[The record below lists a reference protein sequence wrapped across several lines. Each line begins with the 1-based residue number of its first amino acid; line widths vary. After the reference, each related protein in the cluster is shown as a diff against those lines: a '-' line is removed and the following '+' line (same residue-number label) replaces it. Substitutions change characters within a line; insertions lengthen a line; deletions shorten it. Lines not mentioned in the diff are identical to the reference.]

1 MALAI
6 YKPGQGYWTR
16 MLSVLGYGVITL
28 SSVAWV
34 WKLLEANRSDN
45 RIYIQAA
52 VAVVMLA
59 VYGIVGF
66 IAFNKPRFVDFFI
79 ATEAEMNKVNW
90 PSRSDIIASTW
101 IVICGTFLMAGL
113 MLIIDVVFTLL
124 FTKIGILEG
133 L

>member
-6 YKPGQGYWTR
+6 YKHGQGYWTR
-16 MLSVLGYGVITL
+16 MLSALGYGVITL

-34 WKLLEANRSDN
+34 WKLLEAVRSDN
-45 RIYIQAA
+45 RIYIQAS
-52 VAVVMLA
+52 VAVVMIA

-66 IAFNKPRFVDFFI
+66 LVFNKPRIVDFFI

-90 PSRSDIIASTW
+90 PSRSDVIASTW
-101 IVICGTFLMAGL
+101 IVICGTFMMAALMFV
-113 MLIIDVVFTLL
+113 IDIVF
-124 FTKIGILEG
+124 FWFFNKIGILEG